1 MKRSLA
7 TAEINRRKREN
18 TMCDNEILEE
28 LKDLIDGLSERL
40 DDLCDSIEDTV
51 EGAVTDAVEDA
62 VTDAVEDAMS
72 NMSADGAGAV
82 MYIISQDG
90 KRLMPF
96 GSAQAFRRKKGEEAY
111 CISVQYGNMSQTV
124 GTYENKAAALAEI
137 KNIAAA
143 LRAREDIYEIK

>member
-1 MKRSLA
+1 
-7 TAEINRRKREN
+7 
-18 TMCDNEILEE
+18 MCDNEMLEE

-40 DDLCDSIEDTV
+40 DDLCDSIED
-51 EGAVTDAVEDA
+51 AVEDA
-62 VTDAVEDAMS
+62 VADAVEDAMGDIS
-72 NMSADGAGAV
+72 PESAGAV

-90 KRLMPF
+90 KQLMPF
-96 GSAQAFRRKKGEEAY
+96 VSAQAFRKKKGEEPY
-111 CISVQYGNMSQTV
+111 CIQVSSGKECRTV

>member
-1 MKRSLA
+1 MKRTLA
-7 TAEINRRKREN
+7 TAEINRRKIEN

-51 EGAVTDAVEDA
+51 EDAVTDAVEDA
-62 VTDAVEDAMS
+62 VTDLEDAMS

-90 KRLMPF
+90 KHLMPF
-96 GSAQAFRRKKGEEAY
+96 GSAQAFRKKKGEEPY
-111 CISVQYGNMSQTV
+111 CIQVSSGKENRIV

>member
-1 MKRSLA
+1 
-7 TAEINRRKREN
+7 
-18 TMCDNEILEE
+18 MCESDMLEE
-28 LKDLIDGLSERL
+28 LKELIDGLSERL

-51 EGAVTDAVEDA
+51 ERAVQETVEDA
-62 VTDAVEDAMS
+62 VSDALDYGVNDLTHAVEGAMS
-72 NMSADGAGAV
+72 NMSAEGAGAV

-90 KRLMPF
+90 KCLMPF
-96 GSAQAFRRKKGEEAY
+96 GSAQAFRKKGEETY
-111 CISVQYGNMSQTV
+111 CISVRYGNNGQTV

>member
-1 MKRSLA
+1 MC
-7 TAEINRRKREN
+7 EN
-18 TMCDNEILEE
+18 NTFEE

-51 EGAVTDAVEDA
+51 ENAVADAVEDA
-62 VTDAVEDAMS
+62 VTDAVEDAMGDIS
-72 NMSADGAGAV
+72 PESAGAV

-90 KRLMPF
+90 KQLMPF
-96 GSAQAFRRKKGEEAY
+96 VSAQAFRKKKGEEPY
-111 CISVQYGNMSQTV
+111 CIQVSSGKECRIV
-124 GTYENKAAALAEI
+124 GSYENKAAALAEI

>member
-1 MKRSLA
+1 
-7 TAEINRRKREN
+7 
-18 TMCDNEILEE
+18 MCESDMIEE
-28 LKDLIDGLSERL
+28 LKELIDGLSERL

-51 EGAVTDAVEDA
+51 ERAVQETVEDA
-62 VTDAVEDAMS
+62 VSDALDDAMS
-72 NMSADGAGAV
+72 NMSAEGAGAV

-90 KRLMPF
+90 KCLMPF
-96 GSAQAFRRKKGEEAY
+96 GSAQAFRKKGEETY
-111 CISVQYGNMSQTV
+111 CISVSYGNNGQTV